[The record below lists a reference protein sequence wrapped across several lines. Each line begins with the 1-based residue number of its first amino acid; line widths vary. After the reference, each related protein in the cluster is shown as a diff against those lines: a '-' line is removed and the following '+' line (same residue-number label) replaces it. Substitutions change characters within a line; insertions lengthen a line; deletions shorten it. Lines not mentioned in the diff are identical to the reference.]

1 MSAAATEPG
10 FRIGPHTVNGRCV
23 LAPMAGLTDQPF
35 RNLARRHGAA
45 LAVAEMTTAD
55 TSLWGSAKSSTR
67 LQFAGENGLRVVQIA
82 GSEPAQMA
90 DAARAATD
98 LGADII
104 DINMGCPAKKV
115 CNKLSGS
122 ALLQD
127 EALVAAIL
135 QAVTRATPLPVTL
148 KIRTGWN
155 PANRNGVTIAR
166 IAEAAGIQSLAVHG
180 RTRACMFN
188 GAAEYATIRAIK
200 QAVSIPVIANGD
212 VRDAHTA
219 RAVLDYT
226 GADAIMIGRGALGRP
241 WIFSEINQLL
251 QQASATQNAARYSA
265 DEQHTALSLSRRA
278 VRDIM
283 LTHLSDIH
291 DLYGEYR
298 GVRIG
303 RKHLSWYCKYLAG
316 AGEFRHSIVRVEN
329 AAAQLQLTQQFFD
342 Q

>member
-1 MSAAATEPG
+1 MSAPA
-10 FRIGPHTVNGRCV
+10 FSIGPHAIRGRCV

-35 RNLARRHGAA
+35 RNLCRRHGAA

-55 TSLWGSAKSSTR
+55 TALWDTAKSSTR
-67 LQFAGENGLRVVQIA
+67 LHFAGENGLRVAQIA
-82 GSEPAQMA
+82 GSEPEQMA
-90 DAARAATD
+90 SAARAATE

-135 QAVTRATPLPVTL
+135 RAVTHATPVPVTL

-155 PANRNGVTIAR
+155 TENRNGVTIAK
-166 IAEAAGIQSLAVHG
+166 IAEDAGIQSLSVHG
-180 RTRACMFN
+180 RTRACMFR
-188 GAAEYATIRAIK
+188 GDAEYATIRAIK
-200 QAVSIPVIANGD
+200 AAVSIPVIANGD
-212 VRDAHTA
+212 VTDARKA
-219 RAVLDYT
+219 REVLHYT

-241 WIFSEINQLL
+241 WIFREINQLL
-251 QQASATQNAARYSA
+251 QDTSAAPQSTVYSA
-265 DEQHTALSLSRRA
+265 DEQQAALSLSRRA

-283 LTHLSDIH
+283 VTHLCDIH

-303 RKHLSWYCKYLAG
+303 RKHLSWYCKYLEG
-316 AGEFRHSIVRVEN
+316 AGEFRHSIVRVES